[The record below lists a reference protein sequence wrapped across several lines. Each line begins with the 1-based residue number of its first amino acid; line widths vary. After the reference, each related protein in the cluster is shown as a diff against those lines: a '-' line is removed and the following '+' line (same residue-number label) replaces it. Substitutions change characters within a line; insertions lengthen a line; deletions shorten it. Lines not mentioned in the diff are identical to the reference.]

1 MTQNNTAAQT
11 TNTETKA
18 PTKAQL
24 AHVIFKEIYAKGYK
38 LSEGCKSQRAEF
50 IKRAQ
55 AEAGLTK
62 HGAATYFQNFTNE
75 AKGEGRYKYG
85 TKKSAEASTTES
97 AGQANAAA
105 DANANKGPSEDED
118 KNEVGQHRWMVVN
131 AAGEEIASYP
141 SRDKAK
147 QAAKSTGLE
156 WKDRN
161 DAE

>member
-1 MTQNNTAAQT
+1 MTQNNTAAAQA
-11 TNTETKA
+11 TEIKA

-24 AHVIFKEIYAKGYK
+24 AIAIFREIYAQGYK

-85 TKKSAEASTTES
+85 TKKAAEASTTES
-97 AGQANAAA
+97 ASQANAAA
-105 DANANKGPSEDED
+105 DANMGPSEDSD
-118 KNEVGQHRWMVVN
+118 KNEIGQHRWMVVN
-131 AAGEEIASYP
+131 AAGEEIGSYP
-141 SRDKAK
+141 ARDKAK
-147 QAAKSTGLE
+147 AAAKAAGLE